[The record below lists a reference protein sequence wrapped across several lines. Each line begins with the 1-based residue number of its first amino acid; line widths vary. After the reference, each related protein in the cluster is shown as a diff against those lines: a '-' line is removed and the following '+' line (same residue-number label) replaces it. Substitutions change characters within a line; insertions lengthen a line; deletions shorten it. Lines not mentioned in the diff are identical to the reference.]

1 MARSE
6 RKRRLAL
13 IDYKISIETWDLK
26 VPFVISR
33 RRSES
38 AEVLTITL
46 EHGGAVGRGEAAG
59 INYQGET
66 AATMRAELEAF
77 FMQHKEPLTRDLL
90 MDILPAG
97 GARNALDCAFWD
109 LMAKRTGKSIYELT
123 ASDAKPVTSAITL
136 SIDTP
141 AKMAQKAGETPSPV
155 LKLKLADQSALE
167 CVEAVHQARPDV
179 DIIVDANEALTFD
192 LLKELAPKLADLN
205 VKLIEQPLPRGEDD
219 CLSGFNSPVPLC
231 ADESCM
237 TAADVPRLQALY
249 DAVNIK
255 LDKCG
260 GLTAALDLATAAEL
274 HGMDMMVGC
283 MLGTSLAMAP
293 AMVIAPRCKYVDLD
307 GPMLLKSDR
316 EHGLRVED
324 GLIQPPSPLLW
335 G

>member
-1 MARSE
+1 M
-6 RKRRLAL
+6 
-13 IDYKISIETWDLK
+13 INYKIDIETWDLK

-33 RRSES
+33 RQCDTT
-38 AEVLTITL
+38 EVLTITL
-46 EHGGAVGRGEAAG
+46 EHGGAIGRGEAAG
-59 INYQGET
+59 VNYKGET

-77 FMQHKEPLTRDLL
+77 LMQHKEPLTRDLL

-123 ASDAKPVTSAITL
+123 ASLAEPVTSAITL

-141 AKMAQKAGETPSPV
+141 ANMATKAAETPSPV
-155 LKLKLADQSALE
+155 LKLKLADKGALE
-167 CVEAVHQARPDV
+167 CVAAVHQARPDAA
-179 DIIVDANEALTFD
+179 IIVDANEALTMD
-192 LLKELAPKLADLN
+192 MLRDLAPKLAELN
-205 VKLIEQPLPRGEDD
+205 VKLIEQPLPSGKDD
-219 CLSGFNSPVPLC
+219 LLKDFESPVPLC

-237 TAADVPRLQALY
+237 AAADVPYLQTLY
-249 DAVNIK
+249 DVVNIK

-260 GLTAALDLATAAEL
+260 GLTAAIDLATAAEL

-293 AMVIAPRCKYVDLD
+293 AMAIAPRCKYVDLD
-307 GPMLLKSDR
+307 GPMLLKNDR
-316 EHGLRVED
+316 ENGLRVKD
-324 GLIQPPSPLLW
+324 GLIEPPSPLLW